1 MTPDLLRII
10 DANFNRSREALRVME
25 EYARFVLDDRAATEQ
40 LKSLRHE
47 LTAAI
52 NAMAPVG
59 QRLAAR
65 DTPGDVGT
73 DLTVSTEQRRAD
85 ALAVFDSAAARLAE
99 SLRALEEFGKVIDT
113 QAAARLEACRYRSY
127 ELGSR
132 LAFVGR
138 RHRRL
143 REARLYVLV
152 TESLCRR
159 SAMETIE
166 QVARAGADIVQL
178 REKGLQDGELLRRA
192 TQATLICRSCDALF
206 IVNDRPD
213 IALLSKADGVHVGQ
227 DDLPVASVRRIVGP
241 DVLIGL
247 STHKLQ
253 QFEAALRQQPDYV
266 AVGPMFD
273 SATKPQEHI
282 AGPAL
287 LAKAAA
293 QTELPIVAI
302 GGINAENIAQLQPCR
317 SFCAAVC
324 SAVIS
329 DADPAAAVTRLLGA
343 MPDEPALER

>member
-25 EYARFVLDDRAATEQ
+25 EYARFVLDDKAATEQ

-52 NAMAPVG
+52 NTMAPVG

-73 DLTVSTEQRRAD
+73 SLTVSAEQHRAD

-99 SLRALEEFGKVIDT
+99 SLRALEEFGKVIDPQT
-113 QAAARLEACRYRSY
+113 AARLEACRYRSY
-127 ELGSR
+127 ELGR
-132 LAFVGR
+132 KLAFVGR

-159 SAMETIE
+159 DALETIE

-178 REKGLQDGELLRRA
+178 REKSLEDGELLRRA
-192 TQATLICRSCDALF
+192 AKATTICRNHGALF
-206 IVNDRPD
+206 IINDRPD
-213 IALLSKADGVHVGQ
+213 IACLCKADGVHVGQ
-227 DDLPVASVRRIVGP
+227 DDLPVAAVRRIIGP
-241 DVLIGL
+241 EMLVGL
-247 STHKLQ
+247 SAHNLGQ
-253 QFEAALRQQPDYV
+253 LEEAFRQQPDYV

-287 LAKAAA
+287 LAQAATG
-293 QTELPIVAI
+293 TELPIIAI
-302 GGINAENIAQLQPCR
+302 GGISAENVCQLQPCR
-317 SFCAAVC
+317 PFCAAVC
-324 SAVIS
+324 GAVIS
-329 DADPAAAVTRLLGA
+329 DPDPAAVVTRLLSVLPGRQA
-343 MPDEPALER
+343 GGG